1 MSKKYKLRSTLEME
15 FKMQLIDMTWALR
28 DSGIISKK
36 QQERCIQK
44 INDKYGR
51 E

>member
-1 MSKKYKLRSTLEME
+1 MNKEYRVRPTLEME